1 MSGLR
6 LFSNIIIALLTVWV
20 SYAYVNSIIGNIIM
34 FPLVSPRKENI
45 PYYKLKT
52 VRLSVFITFVYY
64 ALFHFIKGSEKI
76 YPIHFLKT
84 YLFALA
90 FTGFITLFQYQDTKS
105 TDTWLVLFFT
115 PSAVIL
121 QIATRRR
128 FKKYFSKK

>member
-1 MSGLR
+1 M
-6 LFSNIIIALLTVWV
+6 AVWA
-20 SYAYVNSIIGNIIM
+20 SYAYVNSIIGNTIM
-34 FPLVSPRKENI
+34 FPLVSPSEDNI
-45 PYYKLKT
+45 TYYKLQT

-64 ALFHFIKGSEKI
+64 ALFHFMKGSEKI

-90 FTGFITLFQYQDTKS
+90 FTGFITLFQYHDTKS

-115 PSAVIL
+115 LSAVIL

>member
-1 MSGLR
+1 
-6 LFSNIIIALLTVWV
+6 
-20 SYAYVNSIIGNIIM
+20 M

-45 PYYKLKT
+45 PYYKLQT

-84 YLFALA
+84 YLFASV
-90 FTGFITLFQYQDTKS
+90 FTCFITLFQYQDTKS

-115 PSAVIL
+115 LSTVIL
-121 QIATRRR
+121 QIAKDVGLKSIFQKNKIVRRKR
-128 FKKYFSKK
+128 

>member
-1 MSGLR
+1 M
-6 LFSNIIIALLTVWV
+6 
-20 SYAYVNSIIGNIIM
+20 Y
-34 FPLVSPRKENI
+34 PLVSPSKENI
-45 PYYKLKT
+45 TYYKLQT

-90 FTGFITLFQYQDTKS
+90 FTGFINLFQYIDTKT

-115 PSAVIL
+115 LSSVIL

-128 FKKYFSKK
+128 VK

>member
-6 LFSNIIIALLTVWV
+6 LFSNIIIAILAVWV

-34 FPLVSPRKENI
+34 FTLVSPRKESI

-64 ALFHFIKGSEKI
+64 ALFRFIKGSEKI
-76 YPIHFLKT
+76 HPIYFLKT

-115 PSAVIL
+115 LSAVIL
-121 QIATRRR
+121 QIATRHRL
-128 FKKYFSKK
+128 KKYFKKK